1 MQLYGMEVIPQIN
14 IQNIEPKRLEQ
25 CFDRKID
32 NIDDCHAFGFDEN
45 GKFSIHLPKITD
57 SRLVASDK
65 MLKKDF
71 IDALYDAVN
80 LISCENPSPIITRV
94 VNVTLKEM
102 IRLEKESEYA
112 GHMDVMTF
120 IVLYNAIVQSE
131 QNKIRFAMEYA
142 KDLADERDTDED
154 IVLNIGTVIGK
165 SLLKY
170 DFRRYYIYLLI
181 WKNKRL
187 EWTPIQNTKYARL
200 VEENYWIPVTVD
212 TMYPWID
219 QILADYEKDLRKTV
233 RELVEKLHI
242 RQNREKILLSDT
254 IYDHIPRVQDSNYR
268 GNPQTCP
275 VEIACPGSIPI
286 EKYIKRWYNFI
297 KLPDNYMN
305 YHVMQQDKYKIGRIT
320 FARTPENTNKNTFDF
335 ITIEVPLCVPKEER
349 KAYLDAVRSRIHKSA
364 MEKLQNNKT
373 FLRYNVSINYLRM
386 YQSIITADGIYVMK
400 LELKHTGEEKNE

>member
-1 MQLYGMEVIPQIN
+1 MEVVPQIN
-14 IQNIEPKRLEQ
+14 IKDIDPKRLER
-25 CFDRKID
+25 CFDRRID
-32 NIDDCHAFGFDEN
+32 NIDHNYAFGFDEN
-45 GKFSIHLPKITD
+45 GKFSIRLPKITD
-57 SRLVASDK
+57 SRLVSSDK

-71 IDALYDAVN
+71 IDNLYDAVN

-131 QNKIRFAMEYA
+131 QNKIQAAMEYA
-142 KDLADERDTDED
+142 KDLMTERDTDED
-154 IVLNIGTVIGK
+154 IVLNIGTDVG
-165 SLLKY
+165 LNVLKY

-181 WKNKRL
+181 WKNNRL
-187 EWTPIQNTKYARL
+187 EWTPIQNTKHAGL
-200 VEENYWIPVTVD
+200 VEENYWIPITVN
-212 TMYPWID
+212 TMDPWID
-219 QILADYEKDLRKTV
+219 RTLADYEKDLRKKV
-233 RELVEKLHI
+233 RDLVEKLHI
-242 RQNREKILLSDT
+242 QENREKMLLFDT
-254 IYDHIPRVQDSNYR
+254 IYCRIPRVQDTGYR
-268 GNPQTCP
+268 SNPQTCP
-275 VEIACPGSIPI
+275 VEIECPGSIPI

-305 YHVMQQDKYKIGRIT
+305 YHVLQQDKCKIGRIT

-335 ITIEVPLCVPKEER
+335 ITIEVPLCVPKDER
-349 KAYLDAVRSRIHKSA
+349 KAYLDATRSRIHKSA
-364 MEKLQNNKT
+364 MEKLQTNKA

-386 YQSIITADGIYVMK
+386 YQSIITADGVYVMK